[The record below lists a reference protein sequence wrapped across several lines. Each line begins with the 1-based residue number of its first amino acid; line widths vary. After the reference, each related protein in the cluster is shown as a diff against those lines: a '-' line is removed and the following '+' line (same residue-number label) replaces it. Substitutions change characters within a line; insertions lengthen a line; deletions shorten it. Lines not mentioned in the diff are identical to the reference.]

1 MIPDITF
8 QHHIPE
14 RWRQSM
20 SLIIYL
26 VGFIFVIGG
35 IAWALVLFGLKTL
48 YVVIVTVILVGLAI
62 ISGVT
67 RTHRLDRY

>member
-1 MIPDITF
+1 
-8 QHHIPE
+8 
-14 RWRQSM
+14 M

-26 VGFIFVIGG
+26 IGFIFVIGG

>member
-1 MIPDITF
+1 
-8 QHHIPE
+8 
-14 RWRQSM
+14 M

-26 VGFIFVIGG
+26 IGFAFVIGG
-35 IAWALVLFGLKTL
+35 IAWALVLFGLNTL

-67 RTHRLDRY
+67 RLSRKYR